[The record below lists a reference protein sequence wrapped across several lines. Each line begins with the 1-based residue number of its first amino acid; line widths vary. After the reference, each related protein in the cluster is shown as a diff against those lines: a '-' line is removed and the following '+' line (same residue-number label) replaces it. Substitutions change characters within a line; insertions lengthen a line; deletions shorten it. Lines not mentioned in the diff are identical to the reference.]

1 MKKILLCMCLI
12 LASMAAQAQFEKGKW
27 VVNPSVT
34 GLGMAYDTDADKFSF
49 GAELKGGAFLLDN
62 FALLIHGGARWNEH
76 TNGVDTDVYT
86 MGVGS
91 RYYFAFLLD
100 NFALLIHG
108 GARWNEHTNGV
119 DTDVYTMG
127 VGSRYYFSRIG
138 VYVGAEVNVDR
149 FDYSKR
155 TGLEDATKF
164 SFGMETGYAFFLSRT
179 VTLEPAFYWN
189 VNEDRHKFGLKLG
202 FGLYF

>member
-1 MKKILLCMCLI
+1 MSNFFKKIIVMKKILLCMCLI
-12 LASMAAQAQFEKGKW
+12 MASVAAQAQFEKGKW

-49 GAELKGGAFLLDN
+49 GAELKGG
-62 FALLIHGGARWNEH
+62 
-76 TNGVDTDVYT
+76 
-86 MGVGS
+86 
-91 RYYFAFLLD
+91 AFLLD